1 MYHCLM
7 SYKYCSICGRKL
19 KQRSDGN
26 LVCTNCSFVNYRN
39 PRPTATAL
47 VLYKNKLLLTKRARA
62 PYQGWWDLPGGFID
76 RGEDPLQAVMREL
89 KEETDLGIVVKKIFG
104 IYPGTYKFGNDPFYT
119 LNIIYLA
126 AAPTDTLGAFDD
138 VSASRW
144 FTKRDLPKKIAF
156 NSNQQVIKDFIKI
169 WK

>member
-1 MYHCLM
+1 MI
-7 SYKYCSICGRKL
+7 YKYCSICGKNL
-19 KQRSDGN
+19 KPRPDGN
-26 LVCTNCSFVNYRN
+26 LACAKCDFVNYRN

-76 RGEDPLQAVMREL
+76 RGEDSSRAVVREL
-89 KEETDLGIVVKKIFG
+89 KEETGLNINVKKIFG
-104 IYPGTYKFGNDPFYT
+104 IYPGTYKFGNDPFHT

-126 AAPTDTLGAFDD
+126 TANTDSLGAFDD

-144 FTKRDLPKKIAF
+144 FAKREMPKKIAF
-156 NSNQQVIKDFIKI
+156 DSNQKVIKDFIKI